1 EGLTVELLS
10 DFFRVVSTLY
20 GVFVEAK
27 NRSARAYI
35 LIDRAGVVQWTW
47 VESESGQRRENDEL
61 LQRLAVLT

>member
-1 EGLTVELLS
+1 M
-10 DFFRVVSTLY
+10 VSTLY